1 MTPDSRLTGELR
13 AIYALWYREY
23 RIFLREHSRVVSSIA
38 TPVMWVLFVGTG
50 FGASFGSVNGVPYR
64 EWLFPGVMA
73 QSILFGSVFFGVY
86 IIWDRKFDVLKAIL
100 VAPVS
105 RVSIFLGKVT
115 GGATESIIQGLILLL
130 IGYAFF
136 GVNASG
142 MLAALP
148 PLLLLSLA
156 FVSVGLFIGS
166 FFESLEG
173 FQVIVS
179 FMLFPLFFLSGA
191 LFPLAP
197 LAEQYPWLYW
207 LMRINP
213 VTYAVDALRYA
224 TLGLN
229 VFPYW
234 LDCGLLAGFAAVA
247 VAAGTWAFQ
256 RMK

>member
-1 MTPDSRLTGELR
+1 M
-13 AIYALWYREY
+13 YALWYREY
-23 RIFLREHSRVVSSIA
+23 KIFLREHSRVVSSIA

-50 FGASFGSVNGVPYR
+50 FGASFSPAPGLPYR
-64 EWLFPGVMA
+64 VWLFPGIMA

-105 RVSIFLGKVT
+105 RTAIFLGKVA
-115 GGATESIIQGLILLL
+115 GGATEALLQGVILLL
-130 IGYAFF
+130 IGYSFF
-136 GVNASG
+136 GLSG
-142 MLAALP
+142 SGLLAALP
-148 PLLLLSLA
+148 PLLLLALG

-166 FFESLEG
+166 LFDSLEG

-197 LAEQYPWLYW
+197 LAKQYPWLYW
-207 LMRINP
+207 LTRANP
-213 VTYAVDALRYA
+213 VTYAVDALRGA
-224 TLGLN
+224 LLGLN
-229 VFPYW
+229 DFSYW
-234 LDCGLLAGFAAVA
+234 FDCAVLAGFALIAI
-247 VAAGTWAFQ
+247 AAGTRAFQ